1 MIAAVAQIF
10 GPGKTW
16 FNWFDVALVLVLGF
30 GFWRGR
36 KHGMTK
42 ELIPVSFWLTVVIV
56 AGLFHQILGDWL
68 NQSGVI
74 RSVFRSKFNEN
85 TAAYI
90 TSYLLIT
97 TTILIIFSFVKKFT
111 KRGMEGSNFFG
122 GSEYYF
128 GMISGIVRY
137 ACIVLF
143 FLALINAPF
152 YSQNEIAENQAYNNR
167 WYGGGMKEFKGDFIP
182 SMDEFQF
189 SIFNASLLGP
199 FIHEWFSA
207 VLIHSVPIHGSG
219 KTPVIDIQH

>member
-1 MIAAVAQIF
+1 MIAAVAQNF
-10 GPGKTW
+10 GSGKTW

-42 ELIPVSFWLTVVIV
+42 ELIPVSFWLAVVIV
-56 AGLFHQILGDWL
+56 AGVFNDILGDLFIKW
-68 NQSGVI
+68 GVI
-74 RSVFRSKFNEN
+74 RTVFGTTFNEK
-85 TAAYI
+85 TAAYV
-90 TSYLLIT
+90 TSYLLIAT
-97 TTILIIFSFVKKFT
+97 IILIIFSFVKKLT

-128 GMISGIVRY
+128 GIISGVVRY

-152 YSQNEIAENQAYNNR
+152 YSQNEIAAKQAYNNR
-167 WYGGGMKEFKGDFIP
+167 WYGGGMKDFKGDFIP

-189 SIFNASLLGP
+189 SVFNASLLGP
-199 FIHEWFSA
+199 FIHDWFSA
-207 VLIHSVPIHGSG
+207 VLIHSVPVHGSN
-219 KTPVIDIQH
+219 KPSVVDIQR